1 MYDRT
6 SQEHNTNL
14 KECLTSAEAQVG
26 IKMNKDKLQIGVK
39 ELEYFGHLFSAVGL
53 KPVSSKVA
61 AVLKM

>member
-26 IKMNKDKLQIGVK
+26 IKMNEDKLQIGVK
-39 ELEYFGHLFSAVGL
+39 ELEYFGQLFSAVGL

-61 AVLKM
+61 SVLKM